1 MSSEFGKEGAE
12 YLVEVGKKLAAIHTI
27 ELDNRRYTRQDLKP
41 VEEPLTTAIRISTL
55 SSLADLCT
63 SKFRRVTEPPE
74 ASGVVFTSTGDAGFE
89 GFDPVQHV
97 VHVVSPTQVQVV
109 TARSNV
115 WKRREILIDCNLTE
129 TTPFKLGVFLN
140 QDEFIIA
147 VLSCFVQSKDRD
159 YVAKLA
165 GNAMAERVTTAQD
178 DGVSQSMG
186 TRAGA
191 TLAEK
196 TTVKNIVNL
205 QLYRTFREVE
215 QPTSQ
220 FLFRLKQA
228 EQNIPQFAFFE
239 ADGGA
244 WKLTATENIARYL
257 RTKLPDTASV
267 VS

>member
-1 MSSEFGKEGAE
+1 MATEFGKEHAE
-12 YLVEVGKKLAAIHTI
+12 YLVEVGKKLAPIVTV
-27 ELDNRRYTRQDLKP
+27 EFDGRRYTRRDLKP

-63 SKFRRVTEPPE
+63 SKFKLQH
-74 ASGVVFTSTGDAGFE
+74 SGEVKTPAELGFE
-89 GFDPVQHV
+89 AFDPDAHV

-129 TTPFKLGVFLN
+129 TTPFKLGTFLN

-147 VLSCFVQSKDRD
+147 VLSCFVQGEDRD

-244 WKLTATENIARYL
+244 WKLSATENIARYL